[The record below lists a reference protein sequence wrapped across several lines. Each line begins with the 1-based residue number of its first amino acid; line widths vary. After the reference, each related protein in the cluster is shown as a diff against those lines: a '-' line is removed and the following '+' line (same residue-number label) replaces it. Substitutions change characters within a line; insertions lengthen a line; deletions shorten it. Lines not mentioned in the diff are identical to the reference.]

1 VIGGLV
7 EVVRK
12 FRLIRLMI
20 YLWHRIIG
28 NHKVLIEAQMAQQ
41 MGYPLCLCKYPP
53 EVMRQCSDENK
64 LCTRQKFKTPALPHI
79 LRAMISGF
87 CPLTMTISG
96 GHKNSSNSLNLSSI
110 FWNPCNRLLVR

>member
-7 EVVRK
+7 EVVRE

-28 NHKVLIEAQMAQQ
+28 NHKVLIEAQMAQR

-64 LCTRQKFKTPALPHI
+64 FK
-79 LRAMISGF
+79 
-87 CPLTMTISG
+87 CPRCARIKIKTQRT
-96 GHKNSSNSLNLSSI
+96 
-110 FWNPCNRLLVR
+110 